1 MGRCHWGMLWVGAV
15 ALAGPVRGAAQ
26 AASAGAVQVQ
36 MRNLGFHLDSTIVLD
51 LRFVR
56 GELRRSDP
64 AHAPFLDDKRSFI
77 LGIDT
82 ARIGIS
88 PTEGFL
94 VAKRAPLGV
103 LLDLVASF
111 LDALEAEF
119 ELFPALEN
127 ENGRDLAPPVS
138 LTI

>member
-1 MGRCHWGMLWVGAV
+1 MRSRGLIAQD
-15 ALAGPVRGAAQ
+15 AAGLSDSAPIAA
-26 AASAGAVQVQ
+26 
-36 MRNLGFHLDSTIVLD
+36 
-51 LRFVR
+51 
-56 GELRRSDP
+56 
-64 AHAPFLDDKRSFI
+64 
-77 LGIDT
+77 
-82 ARIGIS
+82 
-88 PTEGFL
+88 TEGFL

-127 ENGRDLAPPVS
+127 ENGRDLTPPAS